1 MESDIEPHDEDAYV
15 LPRTEAL
22 LAATLAL
29 MTGHAESD
37 CAQQRAQLAFKI
49 GANLLALSDQAGLST
64 ALRALVWRLHGHW
77 EALEQARALQPL
89 PGQWRSAGRAGVCWQ

>member
-1 MESDIEPHDEDAYV
+1 MEADIDPNDENAYF
-15 LPRTEAL
+15 LPRSEAL

-37 CAQQRAQLAFKI
+37 CAHQRAQLAFKI
-49 GANLLALSDQAGLST
+49 GANLQALAAQAGLSA

>member
-1 MESDIEPHDEDAYV
+1 MESDIEPRDEDAYF
-15 LPRTEAL
+15 LSSAEAL

-49 GANLLALSDQAGLST
+49 SANLLALTGQAGLST
-64 ALRALVWRLHGHW
+64 PLRALVWRLHGHW
-77 EALEQARALQPL
+77 EALLQTRAMRL
-89 PGQWRSAGRAGVCWQ
+89 PQIGWRSAGSNGACWQ